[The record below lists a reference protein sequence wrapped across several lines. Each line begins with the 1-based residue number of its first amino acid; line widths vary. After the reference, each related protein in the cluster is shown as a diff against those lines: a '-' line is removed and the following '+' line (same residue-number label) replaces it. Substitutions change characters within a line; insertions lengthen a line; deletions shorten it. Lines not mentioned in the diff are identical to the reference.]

1 VSALVPPP
9 IPLPLLVER
18 LQPLTEALGSHP
30 PEHQLNWMRG
40 LGMWQLRALW
50 HLAERS
56 PLPLDLDDIA
66 PADGAPVL
74 CPGKNHLPIFSRFAK
89 GFARVG
95 DQVVGYN
102 ETGWEKWWVGPGHF
116 VLRPSPDTAEEL
128 WVDYRQ
134 LPAETHPSFPALVSN
149 DRLFGWP
156 GPFSKLAYGGLVDR
170 LRRVGGQLLIGRST
184 TTGLSLQAGAFFAL
198 WVPPRETEAP
208 PPAVG

>member
-1 VSALVPPP
+1 MSALAPPP

-18 LQPLTEALGSHP
+18 LEPLAEVLELHP
-30 PEHQLNWMRG
+30 PQHQLNWMRG

-56 PLPLDLDDIA
+56 PRALDPGDIA
-66 PADGAPVL
+66 PADGRPVV

-89 GFARVG
+89 AFARIG

-102 ETGWEKWWVGPGHF
+102 ETGWEKLWVGPGHF
-116 VLRPSPDTAEEL
+116 VVVPSPEVEREL

-134 LPAETHPSFPALVSN
+134 LPERTHPSFPALVTN

-156 GPFSKLAYGGLVDR
+156 GPFSRLAYGGLVDR
-170 LRRVGGQLLIGRST
+170 LRRVGGNLLIGRST
-184 TTGLSLQAGAFFAL
+184 TEGVSFQAGAFFAL
-198 WVPPRETEAP
+198 WVPPIEAP
-208 PPAVG
+208 AAE